1 MSDHSLS
8 IEDELSKHGSYAS
21 NTLGP
26 SMRPLFKTHRDVVV
40 MQPLD
45 REVKKYDIV
54 LYKDPRGYI
63 LHRVVKIKG
72 NTLVIRGDNTFKPEF
87 VEKERIIA
95 RVVSFNRKGKH
106 HTVTD
111 RGYLLYVRFWNFI
124 YPVRFVLRKIRLLLG
139 KIKRKIFK

>member
-8 IEDELSKHGSYAS
+8 IEDELLTHGSYAS

-45 REVKKYDIV
+45 REIKKYDIV

-95 RVVSFNRKGKH
+95 RVVSFNRKGKR
-106 HTVTD
+106 HTVND
-111 RGYLLYVRFWNFI
+111 RGYRLYVRFWNFI

>member
-1 MSDHSLS
+1 MSLS

-21 NTLGP
+21 NTIGP

-63 LHRVVKIKG
+63 LHRVVRIKG
-72 NTLVIRGDNTFKPEF
+72 NTLIIRGDNTFKPEF
-87 VEKERIIA
+87 VESDRVIA

-106 HTVTD
+106 HTVND
-111 RGYLLYVRFWNFI
+111 RGYLLYARFWNFI
-124 YPVRFVLRKIRLLLG
+124 YPVRFVLRKIRLLFG

>member
-1 MSDHSLS
+1 MSEHSLS

-72 NTLVIRGDNTFKPEF
+72 NTLIIRGDNTFKPEF
-87 VEKERIIA
+87 VEKDRVIA

-106 HTVTD
+106 HTVND
-111 RGYLLYVRFWNFI
+111 KGYLFYVHFWNII